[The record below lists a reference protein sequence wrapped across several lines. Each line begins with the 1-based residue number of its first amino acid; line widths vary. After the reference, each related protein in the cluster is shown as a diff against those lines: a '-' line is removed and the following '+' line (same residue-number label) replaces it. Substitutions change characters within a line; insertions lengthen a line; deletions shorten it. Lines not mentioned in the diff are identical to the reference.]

1 MSFDQI
7 ELSYGTIKENVRKA
21 CLESGRDPSK
31 VNILAVSKGQTLEAI
46 REAYRVGY
54 DKFGENY
61 LQEAKDKIDRLS
73 AVNWHFIG
81 AIQSNKT
88 REIAKNF
95 DWVHSVDSEKLARR
109 LSEHR
114 DPKKGKLKIF
124 IQVNTTEEE
133 QKRGVPPNEVY
144 ALAEKISLFSNIS
157 LVGLMTISAQNQHEI
172 SATRCFQ
179 NLRKISEQLN
189 NQLGLREGLHLS
201 MGMSNDYVSAIK
213 EGSTWV
219 RLGTLIFGDRDK
231 YL

>member
-7 ELSYGTIKENVRKA
+7 ELNLSNIKENVRKI

-31 VNILAVSKGQTLEAI
+31 VNILAVSKGQTLDAI
-46 REAYRVGY
+46 REAYQVGHNN
-54 DKFGENY
+54 FGENY
-61 LQEAKDKIDRLS
+61 VQEAKEKIDHVS
-73 AVNWHFIG
+73 KANWHFIG
-81 AIQSNKT
+81 AIQSKKT
-88 REIAKNF
+88 KEIAKNF
-95 DWVHSVDSEKLARR
+95 DWVHSVDSEKLARK

-114 DPKKGKLKIF
+114 DPKRGKLKIF
-124 IQVNTTEEE
+124 MQVNTSEEQ

-157 LVGLMTISAQNQHEI
+157 LVGLMTISAKNQGKI
-172 SATRCFQ
+172 PAARCFQ

-189 NQLGLREGLHLS
+189 SHLGLREGLHLS

-219 RLGTLIFGDRDK
+219 RLGTLIFGGRDK
-231 YL
+231 HL

>member
-7 ELSYGTIKENVRKA
+7 ELSLSNLKENVHKA
-21 CLESGRDPSK
+21 CIESGRDPSG
-31 VNILAVSKGQTLEAI
+31 VNILAVSKGQSIDAI
-46 REAYRVGY
+46 KEAYRVGHHN
-54 DKFGENY
+54 FGENY
-61 LQEAKDKIDRLS
+61 LQEAKKKIDRVS
-73 AVNWHFIG
+73 IANWHFIG

-88 REIAKNF
+88 KEIAKNF

-114 DPKKGKLKIF
+114 DPKNGKLKIF
-124 IQVNTTEEE
+124 IQVNTSEEK
-133 QKRGVPPNEVY
+133 QKRGVHPNEVY
-144 ALAEKISLFSNIS
+144 ALAEKISSFSNIS
-157 LVGLMTISAQNQHEI
+157 LVGLMTISAQNQDES

-179 NLRKISEQLN
+179 NLRKISEQLSSH
-189 NQLGLREGLHLS
+189 LGLREGLHLS